1 MTALVGFILGF
12 FVGAVL
18 MLVLIA
24 LRADWR

>member
-18 MLVLIA
+18 MLVAIA